1 MMIELLLLIIV
12 ANGVPVL
19 FSYLLHH
26 RASLPVDFGLILADK
41 KRCFGDNKTWRG
53 VSSSMVVTAFF
64 AELLG
69 FDYAT
74 GMQLSSLAMAGDL
87 FSSFIKRRLGQQPGA
102 RALFLDQVPE
112 SLLPAWFLM
121 EEFGL
126 DLMQVI
132 VLVFVF
138 IIVEHVLSYALYKL
152 GVRKKPY

>member
-1 MMIELLLLIIV
+1 MMLELLLLIIV
-12 ANGVPVL
+12 ANGAPVL

-53 VSSSMVVTAFF
+53 VLSSVIVTALL

-69 FDYAT
+69 FDYVT
-74 GMQLSSLAMAGDL
+74 GLQLSSLAMAGDL

-112 SLLPAWFLM
+112 SLLPAWWLM
-121 EEFGL
+121 DEFGIG
-126 DLMQVI
+126 LMQVI
-132 VLVFVF
+132 VLVFAF
-138 IIVEHVLSYALYKL
+138 IIIEQALSLLFYKL
-152 GVRKKPY
+152 GVRKNPY